1 MRSLK
6 FKRKEKIIR
15 TRLYDDQ
22 RVYPW
27 ELELAHTPILQRLYD
42 LKQLGFT
49 DRIFPDAIH
58 SRFNHT
64 LGVMHISEMMIKSVM
79 RWLELEPQKEYKL
92 IYWDA
97 KSKTEQKIT
106 AKNFAQLLEKKI
118 KVIRLI
124 ALLHDVTHS
133 IHRYLFV

>member
-1 MRSLK
+1 MRSLQ

-64 LGVMHISEMMIKSVM
+64 LGVMHISELMINSVM

-92 IYWDA
+92 IYWDT
-97 KSKTEQKIT
+97 KMMTIQQQQDTKFTQSQP
-106 AKNFAQLLEKKI
+106 
-118 KVIRLI
+118 
-124 ALLHDVTHS
+124 S
-133 IHRYLFV
+133 ILKLT